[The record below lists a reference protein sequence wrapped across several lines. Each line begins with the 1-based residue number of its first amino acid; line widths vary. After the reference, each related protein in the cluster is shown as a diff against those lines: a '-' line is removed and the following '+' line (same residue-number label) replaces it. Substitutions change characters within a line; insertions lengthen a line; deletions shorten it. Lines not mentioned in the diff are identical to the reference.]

1 MPAAKKNAKRFG
13 PNRPDAPA
21 LVRRQRVWSVIGTWL
36 FILVFFVAPIGFGN
50 PLFVIPAVVF
60 TLLLISTIR
69 LSRRPDGP
77 DAETLAKGELRAATP
92 ADPVSV
98 NAVWSPGA
106 RVRGEPP
113 QRGFLI
119 CDGKRLRFECLKDQV
134 RFDAAI
140 NRVEVITV
148 PSFMRPQLDLS
159 IDGVTHSVR
168 FFPTWDLG
176 ATFVGPTIAGEWYA
190 QLRELGAS

>member
-1 MPAAKKNAKRFG
+1 MASAKKNERKYG
-13 PNRPDAPA
+13 PNRPEAPPLA
-21 LVRRQRVWSVIGTWL
+21 RRQRLWSVWGTWL
-36 FILVFFVAPIGFGN
+36 FILVFFVAPIAFGN
-50 PLFVIPAVVF
+50 VLFVLPASLF
-60 TLLLISTIR
+60 TLALIATMR

-77 DAETLAKGELRAATP
+77 DAETLSKGELRAATP
-92 ADPVSV
+92 ALPVSV

-113 QRGFLI
+113 KRGFLI
-119 CDGKRLRFECLKDQV
+119 CDSQRLRFECADDQI

-140 NRVEVITV
+140 DQIEVITV

-159 IDGVTHSVR
+159 IGGVTHTVR
-168 FFPTWDLG
+168 FFPAWDLG
-176 ATFVGPTIAGEWYA
+176 ATFVGPIIVGEWYV

>member
-1 MPAAKKNAKRFG
+1 MAASKKDAKRFG
-13 PNRPDAPA
+13 PNRPEAPP

-36 FILVFFVAPIGFGN
+36 FILVFFVSPIGFGN
-50 PLFVIPAVVF
+50 PLFVFPAVVF
-60 TLLLISTIR
+60 TVLLISTMR

-77 DAETLAKGELRAATP
+77 DAETLSKGELRAATP
-92 ADPVSV
+92 TDPVSV
-98 NAVWSPGA
+98 NATWSPGA

-119 CDGKRLRFECLKDQV
+119 CDGKRLRFECLNDQV
-134 RFDAAI
+134 RFEADI
-140 NRVEVITV
+140 NRIEVITV

-159 IDGVTHSVR
+159 IGGVNHSVR
-168 FFPTWDLG
+168 FFPVWDLG
-176 ATFVGPTIAGEWYA
+176 ATFVGPTVVGEWYA

>member
-1 MPAAKKNAKRFG
+1 
-13 PNRPDAPA
+13 
-21 LVRRQRVWSVIGTWL
+21 
-36 FILVFFVAPIGFGN
+36 
-50 PLFVIPAVVF
+50 
-60 TLLLISTIR
+60 
-69 LSRRPDGP
+69 
-77 DAETLAKGELRAATP
+77 
-92 ADPVSV
+92 V

-119 CDGKRLRFECLKDQV
+119 CDGKQLRFECLKDQV

-168 FFPTWDLG
+168 FFPAWDLG
-176 ATFVGPTIAGEWYA
+176 ATFVGPTVVGEWYA

>member
-1 MPAAKKNAKRFG
+1 MAVSKKDAKRFG

-36 FILVFFVAPIGFGN
+36 FILVFFVAPIGFGSAI
-50 PLFVIPAVVF
+50 FVVPAIFF
-60 TLLLISTIR
+60 TALLIATMR

-77 DAETLAKGELRAATP
+77 DAETLSKGELRAATP
-92 ADPVSV
+92 AEPVSV
-98 NAVWSPGA
+98 HAMWSPGA

-113 QRGFLI
+113 QRGFLV
-119 CDGKRLRFECLKDQV
+119 CDGKRLRFECLKEQV

-140 NRVEVITV
+140 DRIEVITL

-159 IDGVTHSVR
+159 IGGVNHSLR
-168 FFPTWDLG
+168 FFPAWDLG
-176 ATFVGPTIAGEWYA
+176 ATFVGPTVAGEWYA

>member
-1 MPAAKKNAKRFG
+1 MAVSKKDAKRFG

-21 LVRRQRVWSVIGTWL
+21 LARRQRVWSVIGTWL
-36 FILVFFVAPIGFGN
+36 FILVFFVAPIGFGSAI
-50 PLFVIPAVVF
+50 FVVPAIFF
-60 TLLLISTIR
+60 TALLIATMR

-77 DAETLAKGELRAATP
+77 DAETVSICDLRAASP
-92 ADPVSV
+92 AEPVSV
-98 NAVWSPGA
+98 HAMWSPGA

-113 QRGFLI
+113 QRGFLV
-119 CDGKRLRFECLKDQV
+119 CDGKRLRFECLKEQV
-134 RFDAAI
+134 RFDSAI
-140 NRVEVITV
+140 DRIEVITL

-159 IDGVTHSVR
+159 IGGVNHSLR

-176 ATFVGPTIAGEWYA
+176 ATFVGPTVAGEWYA

>member
-1 MPAAKKNAKRFG
+1 MAVSKKNAKRFG
-13 PNRPDAPA
+13 PDRPEAPP

-36 FILVFFVAPIGFGN
+36 FILVFFIAPIGFGN
-50 PLFVIPAVVF
+50 GIFVFPALLFTV
-60 TLLLISTIR
+60 LLIATMR

-77 DAETLAKGELRAATP
+77 DAETLSKNELRSAT
-92 ADPVSV
+92 ATEPVSV
-98 NAVWSPGA
+98 HAMWSPGP

-134 RFDAAI
+134 RFDSAI
-140 NRVEVITV
+140 NRVEVITL

-159 IDGVTHSVR
+159 IGGVNHSLR
-168 FFPTWDLG
+168 FFPAWDLG
-176 ATFVGPTIAGEWYA
+176 ATFVGPTVAGEWYA
-190 QLRELGAS
+190 QLKELGAS

>member
-1 MPAAKKNAKRFG
+1 MAVSKKDAKRFG
-13 PNRPDAPA
+13 PNRPDAPS

-36 FILVFFVAPIGFGN
+36 FILVFFVAPIGFGSAI
-50 PLFVIPAVVF
+50 FVVPAIFF
-60 TLLLISTIR
+60 TALLIATMR

-77 DAETLAKGELRAATP
+77 DAETLSKGELRAATP
-92 ADPVSV
+92 AEPVSV
-98 NAVWSPGA
+98 HAMWSPGA

-113 QRGFLI
+113 QRGFLV
-119 CDGKRLRFECLKDQV
+119 CDGKRLRFECLKEQV

-140 NRVEVITV
+140 DRIEVITL

-159 IDGVTHSVR
+159 IGGVNHSLR
-168 FFPTWDLG
+168 FFPAWDLG
-176 ATFVGPTIAGEWYA
+176 ATFVGPTVAGEWYA